1 MEVRVLF
8 RMAGL
13 CALHP
18 PGLPRAC
25 GAVAPATPSGGSSSR
40 HARSLVASPSITSWV
55 AGRGREHDEVKQM
68 SWSSGKA
75 KKEVGNLSDK
85 CRQAKLASATGRRL
99 SVILPLPQTSV
110 TLHRKK
116 NLALVQP
123 VHERTVDEK
132 NGAFTEGLYCT
143 RHWTR
148 GCGGWCAVT
157 AVYNKQ
163 RCPEGLGSRMR

>member
-40 HARSLVASPSITSWV
+40 HARSLAASPSITSWV

-123 VHERTVDEK
+123 VHERTWMKRMEHLLKAYIVQGTGLEAVA
-132 NGAFTEGLYCT
+132 GGVRLQQFTINRDALKVLVAG
-143 RHWTR
+143 
-148 GCGGWCAVT
+148 
-157 AVYNKQ
+157 
-163 RCPEGLGSRMR
+163 